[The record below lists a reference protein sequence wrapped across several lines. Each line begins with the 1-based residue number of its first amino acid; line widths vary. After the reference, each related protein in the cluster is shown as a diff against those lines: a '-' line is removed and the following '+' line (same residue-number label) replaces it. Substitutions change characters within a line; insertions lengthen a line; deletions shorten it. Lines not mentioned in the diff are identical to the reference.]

1 MGRHARASRRHDGNR
16 RPPSLAPRD
25 EGIRVSRR
33 RLQRL
38 RYTDML
44 CQDSRSRRGMS
55 LRNRVAL
62 ITGGSRGIGRGIA
75 VRLAQDGA
83 RVAIAY
89 RSNKAAAQQTLL
101 QLQSNGADC
110 VAVETDVSDAPR
122 AEQLLRTVA
131 DRFGRIDVLVN
142 NVGDF
147 RWGTLAESSLEDWQ
161 SIFSSNLMTVL
172 HMSRAALPLM
182 RRGRWGRIINLG
194 AVGAE
199 RAFGQAKI
207 SAYAAAKAAVVALS
221 RSLALEEAKNGITV
235 NVVNPSSIDEKELT
249 LNEARRIRD
258 ARFPIG
264 RPPTAEDVAAAVSF
278 FASEEAEYVTGQVV
292 NVSGGWML

>member
-1 MGRHARASRRHDGNR
+1 MG
-16 RPPSLAPRD
+16 
-25 EGIRVSRR
+25 
-33 RLQRL
+33 
-38 RYTDML
+38 
-44 CQDSRSRRGMS
+44 

-62 ITGGSRGIGRGIA
+62 VTGGSRGIGKGISLRMA
-75 VRLAQDGA
+75 KDGA

-89 RSNKAAAQQTLL
+89 RSNKGAAQLAL
-101 QLQSNGADC
+101 RQLQALGADC
-110 VAVETDVSDAPR
+110 VAVETDISQAGR
-122 AEQLLRTVA
+122 AEQLIKAVV
-131 DRFGRIDVLVN
+131 DRYGRLDVLVN

-147 RWGTLAESSLEDWQ
+147 RWGTLGESSIEDWEN
-161 SIFSSNLMTVL
+161 IFNSNLMTVMQ
-172 HMSRAALPLM
+172 MSRAALPPM
-182 RRGRWGRIINLG
+182 RKGRWGRIINLG

-207 SAYAAAKAAVVALS
+207 SAYASAKAAVVALS

-235 NVVNPSSIDEKELT
+235 NVVNPSSIDEKDLT
-249 LNEARRIRD
+249 LEEARKMRD

-264 RPPTAEDVAAAVSF
+264 RPPTVEDVANSVAY

>member
-1 MGRHARASRRHDGNR
+1 M
-16 RPPSLAPRD
+16 P
-25 EGIRVSRR
+25 
-33 RLQRL
+33 
-38 RYTDML
+38 
-44 CQDSRSRRGMS
+44 

-75 VRLAQDGA
+75 LRLAQDGA
-83 RVAIAY
+83 SIAIAY
-89 RSNKAAAQQTLL
+89 RSNKAAAQQALR
-101 QLQSNGADC
+101 QLQASGADC
-110 VAVETDVSDAPR
+110 VAIETDISDAGR
-122 AEQLLRTVA
+122 ADQLVNTVV
-131 DRFGRIDVLVN
+131 DRFGRLDVLVN

-147 RWGTLAESSLEDWQ
+147 RWGTLAESSLEDWH
-161 SIFSSNLMTVL
+161 SVFSSNLMTVL
-172 HMSRAALPLM
+172 YVSRAALPHM
-182 RRGRWGRIINLG
+182 RKGRWGRIINLG

-207 SAYAAAKAAVVALS
+207 SAYASAKAAVVALS

-235 NVVNPSSIDEKELT
+235 NVVNPSSIDEKELS
-249 LNEARRIRD
+249 LDEARRMRD

-264 RPPTAEDVAAAVSF
+264 RPPTVEDVAISVAF

>member
-1 MGRHARASRRHDGNR
+1 
-16 RPPSLAPRD
+16 
-25 EGIRVSRR
+25 
-33 RLQRL
+33 
-38 RYTDML
+38 
-44 CQDSRSRRGMS
+44 MS

-62 ITGGSRGIGRGIA
+62 VTGGSRGIGRGIA
-75 VRLAQDGA
+75 TRLAKDGA

-89 RSNKAAAQQTLL
+89 RSNKAAAQLTLR
-101 QLQSNGADC
+101 QIQAAGADC
-110 VAVETDVSDAPR
+110 VAIETDIADAGR
-122 AEQLLRTVA
+122 AEQLVQTVV
-131 DRFGRIDVLVN
+131 DRFGRLDLLVN

-147 RWGTLAESSLEDWQ
+147 RWGTLSESSLDDWK
-161 SIFSSNLMTVL
+161 SIFVSNLMTVVYV
-172 HMSRAALPLM
+172 SRAALPHM
-182 RRGRWGRIINLG
+182 RKGRWGRIINMG

-235 NVVNPSSIDEKELT
+235 NVVNPSSIDENELT
-249 LNEARRIRD
+249 IDEARKIRD

-264 RPPTAEDVAAAVSF
+264 RPPTTGDVAAAVAF

>member
-1 MGRHARASRRHDGNR
+1 
-16 RPPSLAPRD
+16 
-25 EGIRVSRR
+25 
-33 RLQRL
+33 
-38 RYTDML
+38 
-44 CQDSRSRRGMS
+44 MS
-55 LRNRVAL
+55 LRDRVAL
-62 ITGGSRGIGRGIA
+62 VTGGSRGIGRGIA
-75 VRLAQDGA
+75 VRLARDGA

-89 RSNKAAAQQTLL
+89 RSNKVAAQQTLR
-101 QLQSNGADC
+101 QLQTSGADC
-110 VAVETDVSDAPR
+110 VAVETDITDAAR

-131 DRFGRIDVLVN
+131 DRFGRIDIAVN

-147 RWGTLAESSLEDWQ
+147 RWGTLAESSLQDWQ
-161 SIFSSNLMTVL
+161 NIFTSNLMSVL
-172 HMSRAALPLM
+172 YISRAALPHM

-249 LNEARRIRD
+249 LNEARRMRD

-264 RPPTAEDVAAAVSF
+264 RPPTVEDVAATVSF

>member
-1 MGRHARASRRHDGNR
+1 
-16 RPPSLAPRD
+16 
-25 EGIRVSRR
+25 
-33 RLQRL
+33 
-38 RYTDML
+38 
-44 CQDSRSRRGMS
+44 MS

-75 VRLAQDGA
+75 LQLAQDGA
-83 RVAIAY
+83 RVALAY
-89 RSNKAAAQQTLL
+89 RANKSAAQQALR
-101 QLQSNGADC
+101 QLQAAGADC
-110 VAVETDVSDAPR
+110 VAVETDISDPAR
-122 AEQLLRTVA
+122 AEQLVKTVV
-131 DRFGRIDVLVN
+131 DRFGRLDVVVN

-147 RWGTLAESSLEDWQ
+147 RWGTLAESSVEDWERV
-161 SIFSSNLMTVL
+161 FTSNLMTVFYVC
-172 HMSRAALPLM
+172 RVALPQM
-182 RRGRWGRIINLG
+182 RKGRWGRIVNLG

-235 NVVNPSSIDEKELT
+235 NVVNPSSIDEKDLT
-249 LNEARRIRD
+249 LEEARRIKD

-264 RPPTAEDVAAAVSF
+264 RPPTVDDVAAAVAF
-278 FASEEAEYVTGQVV
+278 FASEEAEYVTGQVI

>member
-1 MGRHARASRRHDGNR
+1 
-16 RPPSLAPRD
+16 
-25 EGIRVSRR
+25 
-33 RLQRL
+33 
-38 RYTDML
+38 
-44 CQDSRSRRGMS
+44 MS

-62 ITGGSRGIGRGIA
+62 VTGGSRGIGRGLA
-75 VRLAQDGA
+75 LRLAQDGA
-83 RVAIAY
+83 RIAIAY
-89 RSNKAAAQQTLL
+89 RSNKVAAQQALR
-101 QLQSNGADC
+101 QMQAGGADC
-110 VAVETDVSDAPR
+110 VAVETDITDAGR
-122 AEQLLRTVA
+122 CEQLVKTVV
-131 DRFGRIDVLVN
+131 DRFGRLDILVN

-161 SIFSSNLMTVL
+161 DILASNLMSVVF
-172 HMSRAALPLM
+172 MSRAVLPHM
-182 RRGRWGRIINLG
+182 RKVRWGRIVNLG

-235 NVVNPSSIDEKELT
+235 NVVNPSSIDEKDLSLE
-249 LNEARRIRD
+249 EARKLRD

-264 RPPTAEDVAAAVSF
+264 RPPTVDDVAASVAF

>member
-1 MGRHARASRRHDGNR
+1 
-16 RPPSLAPRD
+16 
-25 EGIRVSRR
+25 
-33 RLQRL
+33 
-38 RYTDML
+38 
-44 CQDSRSRRGMS
+44 MS

-62 ITGGSRGIGRGIA
+62 VTGGSRGIGRGVA
-75 VRLAQDGA
+75 TRLARDGA

-89 RSNKAAAQQTLL
+89 RSNKTAAQQTLR
-101 QLQSNGADC
+101 QLQGVGADC
-110 VAVETDVSDAPR
+110 VAVETDIANPER
-122 AEQLLRTVA
+122 AEQLVQTVV
-131 DRFGRIDVLVN
+131 DRFGRLDVLVN

-147 RWGTLAESSLEDWQ
+147 RWGTLSDTSLDDWKG
-161 SIFSSNLMTVL
+161 IFASNLMTVVYV
-172 HMSRAALPLM
+172 SRASLPHM
-182 RRGRWGRIINLG
+182 RKGRWGRIVNMG

-235 NVVNPSSIDEKELT
+235 NVVNPSSIDENELT
-249 LNEARRIRD
+249 VEEARKIRD

-264 RPPTAEDVAAAVSF
+264 RPPTTDDVAAAVAF

-292 NVSGGWML
+292 NVSGGWMM

>member
-1 MGRHARASRRHDGNR
+1 MA
-16 RPPSLAPRD
+16 
-25 EGIRVSRR
+25 
-33 RLQRL
+33 
-38 RYTDML
+38 
-44 CQDSRSRRGMS
+44 

-62 ITGGSRGIGRGIA
+62 VTGGSRGIGRGIA

-89 RSNKAAAQQTLL
+89 RSNKAAAQQTLM
-101 QLQSNGADC
+101 QLQSSGADC
-110 VAVETDVSDAPR
+110 VAVETDITNASR
-122 AEQLLRTVA
+122 ADQLVRTVA
-131 DRFGRIDVLVN
+131 DRFGRLDAIVN

-147 RWGTLAESSLEDWQ
+147 RWGTVAESSLDDWQ
-161 SIFSSNLMTVL
+161 SIFTSNLMTVL
-172 HMSRAALPLM
+172 YMSRAALPHM
-182 RRGRWGRIINLG
+182 RRGRWGRIVNLG

-199 RAFGQAKI
+199 RGFGQAKI

-264 RPPTAEDVAAAVSF
+264 RPPTVEDVAAAVAF

>member
-1 MGRHARASRRHDGNR
+1 
-16 RPPSLAPRD
+16 
-25 EGIRVSRR
+25 
-33 RLQRL
+33 
-38 RYTDML
+38 
-44 CQDSRSRRGMS
+44 MS

-62 ITGGSRGIGRGIA
+62 VTGGSRGIGRGIA
-75 VRLAQDGA
+75 LRLGKDGA
-83 RVAIAY
+83 RIAIAY
-89 RSNKAAAQQTLL
+89 RSNKAAAQQALR
-101 QLQSNGADC
+101 QLQAGGADC
-110 VAVETDVSDAPR
+110 VAVETDISDAGR
-122 AEQLLRTVA
+122 AEQLVKTVVE
-131 DRFGRIDVLVN
+131 RFGRLDILVN

-147 RWGTLAESSLEDWQ
+147 RWGTLGESSLEDWQ
-161 SIFSSNLMTVL
+161 SIFSSNLLSVL
-172 HMSRAALPLM
+172 FVSRAALPHM

-235 NVVNPSSIDEKELT
+235 NVVNPSSIDEKDLSLE
-249 LNEARRIRD
+249 EARKMRD

-264 RPPTAEDVAAAVSF
+264 RPPTVEDVAASVAF

>member
-1 MGRHARASRRHDGNR
+1 
-16 RPPSLAPRD
+16 
-25 EGIRVSRR
+25 
-33 RLQRL
+33 
-38 RYTDML
+38 
-44 CQDSRSRRGMS
+44 MS

-75 VRLAQDGA
+75 LRLAKDGA
-83 RVAIAY
+83 RIAIVY
-89 RSNKAAAQQTLL
+89 RSNKPAAQQVLR
-101 QLQSNGADC
+101 QLQAAGADC
-110 VAVETDVSDAPR
+110 VAIETDITEASR
-122 AEQLLRTVA
+122 AEQLVQTVVE
-131 DRFGRIDVLVN
+131 RFGRLDILVN

-161 SIFSSNLMTVL
+161 SIFSSNLSSVVFV
-172 HMSRAALPLM
+172 SRAALPHM

-221 RSLALEEAKNGITV
+221 RSLALEEAKNAITV
-235 NVVNPSSIDEKELT
+235 NVVNPSSIDEKDLT
-249 LNEARRIRD
+249 LEEARKIRD

-264 RPPTAEDVAAAVSF
+264 RPPTVEDVAASVAF

>member
-1 MGRHARASRRHDGNR
+1 
-16 RPPSLAPRD
+16 
-25 EGIRVSRR
+25 
-33 RLQRL
+33 
-38 RYTDML
+38 
-44 CQDSRSRRGMS
+44 MS

-75 VRLAQDGA
+75 VKLAQDGA

-89 RSNKAAAQQTLL
+89 RSNKVAAQQTLR
-101 QLQSNGADC
+101 QLQASGTDC
-110 VAVETDVSDAPR
+110 VAVEIDINDAAR
-122 AEQLLRTVA
+122 SEELVRTVV
-131 DRFGRIDVLVN
+131 DRFGRLDVVVN

-147 RWGTLAESSLEDWQ
+147 RWGTVTESSLEDWQ
-161 SIFSSNLMTVL
+161 SVISSNLMTVL
-172 HMSRAALPLM
+172 YVSRAALPHI
-182 RRGRWGRIINLG
+182 RRGRCGRIVNLG

-235 NVVNPSSIDEKELT
+235 NVVNPSSIDENELT
-249 LNEARRIRD
+249 LSEARRIRD

-264 RPPTAEDVAAAVSF
+264 RPPTVEDVAAAVSF

>member
-1 MGRHARASRRHDGNR
+1 
-16 RPPSLAPRD
+16 
-25 EGIRVSRR
+25 
-33 RLQRL
+33 
-38 RYTDML
+38 
-44 CQDSRSRRGMS
+44 MS

-62 ITGGSRGIGRGIA
+62 VTGGSRGIGRGIA

-101 QLQSNGADC
+101 QIQSSGADC
-110 VAVETDVSDAPR
+110 VAVETDITDASR
-122 AEQLLRTVA
+122 AEQLVRTVVE
-131 DRFGRIDVLVN
+131 RFGRIDIIVN

-147 RWGTLAESSLEDWQ
+147 RWGTVGESSLEDWQ
-161 SIFSSNLMTVL
+161 SIFTSNLMTVL
-172 HMSRAALPLM
+172 YMSRAALPHM
-182 RRGRWGRIINLG
+182 RRSRWGRVINLG

-207 SAYAAAKAAVVALS
+207 SAYASAKAAVVALS

-249 LNEARRIRD
+249 INEARRIRD

-264 RPPTAEDVAAAVSF
+264 RPPTVEDVAAAVAF

>member
-1 MGRHARASRRHDGNR
+1 
-16 RPPSLAPRD
+16 
-25 EGIRVSRR
+25 
-33 RLQRL
+33 
-38 RYTDML
+38 
-44 CQDSRSRRGMS
+44 MS
-55 LRNRVAL
+55 LQNRVAL
-62 ITGGSRGIGRGIA
+62 VTGGSRGIGRGIA

-89 RSNKAAAQQTLL
+89 RANKAAAQQTLHLL
-101 QLQSNGADC
+101 QATGRDC
-110 VAVETDVSDAPR
+110 VAVEIDINDAAR
-122 AEQLLRTVA
+122 SEELVRTVV
-131 DRFGRIDVLVN
+131 DRFGRLDVLVN

-147 RWGTLAESSLEDWQ
+147 RWGTLAESSLEDWKNV
-161 SIFSSNLMTVL
+161 IASNLMTVV
-172 HMSRAALPLM
+172 HVSRAALPHM
-182 RRGRWGRIINLG
+182 RRGRWGRIVNLG

-235 NVVNPSSIDEKELT
+235 NVVNPSSIDENELT
-249 LNEARRIRD
+249 LSEARRIRD

-264 RPPTAEDVAAAVSF
+264 RPPTVEDVAASVAF

-292 NVSGGWML
+292 NVSGGWLL